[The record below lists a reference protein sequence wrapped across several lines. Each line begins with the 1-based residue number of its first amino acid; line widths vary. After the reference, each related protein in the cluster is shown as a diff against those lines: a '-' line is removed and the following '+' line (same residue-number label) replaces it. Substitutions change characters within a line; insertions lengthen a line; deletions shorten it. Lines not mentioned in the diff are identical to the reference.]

1 MLEWLLRQI
10 HASDQIRAH
19 FDQATLEVQRPGLLW
34 AGLAL
39 AVPIAWFVYRRQR
52 TSLSSVSP
60 RLRATLTMT
69 RVLILLL
76 LVLVAAAPYLKLDM
90 KLEKKPILAL
100 LFDQSQSMG
109 LPVGVLEDDQ
119 LSKTAQAVGRDVSA
133 GKPTAETRAAVT
145 QMSRAELA
153 RQAVTHQAEAW
164 LEPLT
169 EKCEIRFYSLGQ
181 ELKPLPVK
189 PGTLELPESAT
200 LAAETRLGDAI
211 AETLDQAAGRPI
223 VGIVLFSDGENTAG
237 RAPIEAARAAADAQA
252 PIFAVPTGS
261 ETPLRDVAVVD
272 LFAPDLVSVGDTVHV
287 SATLEVQGYLE
298 QTVKALLV
306 ESGTAISRPGVDG
319 ETQPP
324 AVLDSKDVVLRN
336 TEQQHVELSF
346 TADRPGARTLSVRLQ
361 PVSELPEDLPDNN
374 SDSAVIHVS
383 GDKLRVLYIE
393 GLPRWDFR
401 FLKNAMR
408 RDHGLGGWGLRGG
421 IVAGTAAGGATTID
435 APQQQ
440 SAAQEQGTNHPD
452 LVLETEVRRLPANL
466 QAVLPAT
473 LDELARYHVVILGD
487 ASPALVRPEFIER
500 LAEAVRE
507 RGVGLIVAAG
517 PQAMPHRYSD
527 RLLDLLPVS
536 IKKRTAGILA
546 PAYKPFR
553 LEISPPGAIHAAMR
567 LYDDGGRNQQTWTE
581 MPPYYWCAA
590 AERPSPAATV
600 LAYNPSVAGRY
611 GKLPLVAHHF
621 AGQGKVLF
629 VGTDSTWLWR
639 QNAGDRFFYKFWGQA
654 IRFVARRDLDEA
666 KKKSWVEVR
675 PVRARPGEDARIEL
689 MAFSADGAPRRETAL
704 SLLVEHGD
712 AEPATLEMTADPAVP
727 GRYTGKFTPQSVGDF
742 RFVYEPG
749 ESLDA
754 VEARMHVSPSTEE
767 LRRPNV
773 NVPALARLGKI
784 VSIDQLPSI
793 SDQLQGE
800 PKLVSL
806 SSETTIWDNWLVL
819 GLLIFIYSLDVGLR
833 RLAGLS

>member
-1 MLEWLLRQI
+1 
-10 HASDQIRAH
+10 
-19 FDQATLEVQRPGLLW
+19 PG
-34 AGLAL
+34 
-39 AVPIAWFVYRRQR
+39 
-52 TSLSSVSP
+52 
-60 RLRATLTMT
+60 LRATLTVT

-76 LVLVAAAPYLKLDM
+76 LVLVVAAPYLKLDM

-109 LPVGVLEDDQ
+109 LPVGALEEDE
-119 LSKTAQAVGRDVSA
+119 LNKTAQAAGLAVSDD
-133 GKPTAETRAAVT
+133 KPSSKTRAALT
-145 QMSRAELA
+145 QMTRAELA
-153 RQAVTHQAEAW
+153 RKAVMHQAEAW
-164 LEPLT
+164 LKPLA
-169 EKCEIRFYSLGQ
+169 EKYEFRVYAVGQ
-181 ELKPLPVK
+181 ALKPLTVE
-189 PGTLELPESAT
+189 PGEFKLPPSET
-200 LAAETRLGDAI
+200 LAAETRLGDGI
-211 AETLDQAAGRPI
+211 AKTIDEAAGRPFA
-223 VGIVLFSDGENTAG
+223 GIVLFSDGENTAG
-237 RAPIEAARAAADAQA
+237 RAPVEAARTAADAQA
-252 PIFAVPTGS
+252 PIFTVPTGS
-261 ETPLRDVAVVD
+261 ETPLRDIAVVD

-298 QTVKALLV
+298 QKVKALLV
-306 ESGTAISRPGVDG
+306 ESGSQKG
-319 ETQPP
+319 EEP

-336 TEQQHVELSF
+336 TEQQHVELAF
-346 TADRPGARTLSVRLQ
+346 KADRPGARTLSVRLQ

-374 SDSAVIHVS
+374 SDSAVIRVS
-383 GDKLRVLYIE
+383 GEKLRVLYIE

-421 IVAGTAAGGATTID
+421 IVAGTAAGGATTTTE
-435 APQQQ
+435 ASKQT
-440 SAAQEQGTNHPD
+440 AAQQAGTDQPD
-452 LVLETEVRRLPANL
+452 LVLETEIRRLPASE

-473 LDELARYHVVILGD
+473 LDALARYHVVILGD
-487 ASPALVRPEFIER
+487 ASPSLVRPEFMER

-517 PQAMPHRYSD
+517 PQAMPHRYGD
-527 RLLDLLPVS
+527 GLLDLLPVL
-536 IKKRTAGILA
+536 IKTRTAGIQA

-553 LEISPPGAIHAAMR
+553 LQISPAGSIHAAMR
-567 LYDDGGRNQQTWTE
+567 LYDDGGRNQQTWAE

-600 LAYNPSVAGRY
+600 LAYNPSVEGRY

-675 PVRARPGEDARIEL
+675 PVRARPGEEARIEL
-689 MAFSADGAPRRETAL
+689 MAFTADGAPRQEPTL
-704 SLLVEHGD
+704 SLLLEHGD
-712 AEPATLEMTADPAVP
+712 EKPETLEMTADPSVR

-742 RFVYEPG
+742 RFVFEPG

-773 NVPALARLGKI
+773 NAPALAQLGKI
-784 VSIDQLPSI
+784 VAIDELPSI

-806 SSETTIWDNWLVL
+806 ASEASIWDNWLVL